1 MNKHR
6 VKAYTLM
13 EITVAMLVSAIVI
26 SITYSAYSIVSRS
39 YIAYKTKNDRLAVL
53 ERLDELL
60 KRDFSHADSI
70 LKTDNGILVFSSGDS
85 INYELDTAFVTRVS
99 TIIDT
104 FKVKTTDAVTSFE
117 NTPVTVSSPDK
128 KQNRIDD
135 LDFTLLF
142 ENEKIPYHYHKDYS
156 SANLIERNPNA
167 IH

>member
-70 LKTDNGILVFSSGDS
+70 LKTDNGILVMSKGDS
-85 INYELDTAFVTRVS
+85 ISYELDTAFVVRMS

-104 FKVKTTDAVTSFE
+104 FKVKTAETVTSFE
-117 NTPVTVSSPDK
+117 NASITVISPDK
-128 KQNRIDD
+128 GQNRIDD